1 MTSSKCVFSRAMAR
15 SSGFFA
21 FGAFSPAAG
30 LPPLSLFGALSAFC
44 ACSGLAALS
53 GCGGTDFCF
62 SSLSAIDLNS
72 RTLGHPHLLAAAQHL
87 EADPRRLAVLRIGE
101 RQVRQVDRPLLRND
115 AALLRG
121 GLL

>member
-1 MTSSKCVFSRAMAR
+1 MTSSKCVLSRAMAR

-30 LPPLSLFGALSAFC
+30 LPPLSALSPFGALSAFC
-44 ACSGLAALS
+44 DFSAFCDCACCAALS
-53 GCGGTDFCF
+53 AGGGADFCF

-72 RTLGHPHLLAAAQHL
+72 RALGHPYFLAARQHL

-101 RQVRQVDRPLLRND
+101 RQVR
-115 AALLRG
+115 
-121 GLL
+121 